1 MRNAGASIDPPPD
14 PFAAVRPE
22 TPVALPADRKAPA
35 DPTPGATPPKK
46 KLPRGVTP
54 LPPGVSPEM
63 LIPPAPPPKPAATPG
78 PSSGQ
83 PGTLPPPSPPAQP
96 WPMTGTA
103 RVRWSMDDPDGQ
115 PSIIMVPEPPPG
127 KSRLRRFLVVAGGL
141 ALLFL
146 FAYVVPATFMWG
158 KVLPGTHV
166 AGVEIG
172 GLTETEALDRVHARF
187 DGNDQQD
194 LSLLLRGRP
203 LDKFK
208 PAEVGLAID
217 AQSTVAEA
225 ETGFPAPADVL
236 QAFTGEQELPL
247 KISTNHVKLA
257 QRVRKIAK
265 TIDRPAREGRI
276 VYEGTRPRVIPPREG
291 VALDRQATEEAIR
304 RAFVNGP
311 ASSAATLTVVTV
323 RPKASQEAFAGFL
336 DDARRAV
343 SGPITLTNGSQRA
356 VLSPAVIAANLVFE
370 PQQNGMVEPK
380 FDARK
385 AVGGVEAG
393 LVGVTQAPRAA
404 RFVIENGA
412 PKLVPARAGR
422 GIDDAE
428 LTSALTRLIDQGG
441 SRTIPVSLA
450 ITRPS
455 LTDAEALKLGV
466 KEKVGEFTT
475 SFSCCA
481 ARVTNIQ
488 RAARL
493 VDGLVVRPGD
503 TFSLNEA
510 IGAPTVA
517 RGFIAAQAIE
527 DDHLVIAMGGGVSQF
542 ATTMYNAAYFA
553 GMDDVEHTTHTFHV
567 VRYPPGRDA
576 AVEYPDQDLRWK
588 NGTEHG
594 VLITTASTGTSVT
607 VNLWSTRTYD
617 KIEAETSERTAVT
630 QPETVTD
637 DDPRCL
643 PMGGG
648 PGFTVTVTRVF
659 SKDGE
664 VVRRDKPATVTYEPQ
679 RKVVCQDGGSLG
691 AEGSGPRRR
700 PDAKPD
706 IAPTPD
712 PTPLHRSK
720 PDNPTGDQAPEPMSD
735 VPNGNKR
742 LDGSGQNN
750 GGQNKGGQNK
760 NGSPNRYTNGNQ
772 NGHGNSRGSQS
783 AMLTAPAARNGT
795 QSGHS
800 GNGRG

>member
-22 TPVALPADRKAPA
+22 TPVTLPADRQAPKGRQ
-35 DPTPGATPPKK
+35 PGATPPKK

-54 LPPGVSPEM
+54 LPPGVSPEIFA
-63 LIPPAPPPKPAATPG
+63 LPPPSSMPSSSG

-83 PGTLPPPSPPAQP
+83 PGTLPPPAPPAQP
-96 WPMTGTA
+96 WPMTGSA

-127 KSRLRRFLVVAGGL
+127 RSRLRRLFVIAGGL

-146 FAYVVPATFMWG
+146 FGYVIPATFMWG

-194 LSLLLRGRP
+194 LALLLRGRP

-217 AQSTVAEA
+217 AQATVAEA
-225 ETGFPAPADVL
+225 QTGFPTPVDVW
-236 QAFTGEQELPL
+236 QAFTGERELSL
-247 KISTNHVKLA
+247 RISTNHVKLA
-257 QRVRKIAK
+257 QRVRKIAQ

-276 VYEGTRPRVIPPREG
+276 VYEGMRPRVIPPREG
-291 VALDRQATEEAIR
+291 VALDRQATEEAIK
-304 RAFVNGP
+304 RAFVRPP
-311 ASSAATLTVVTV
+311 ASATLSVVTV
-323 RPKASQEAFAGFL
+323 RPKASQEAFSGFL

-343 SGPITLTNGSQRA
+343 SGPITLTNGSRRA
-356 VLSPAVIAANLVFE
+356 TLSPAVIAANLVFE
-370 PQQNGMVEPK
+370 PQQNGMVEPE

-404 RFVIENGA
+404 GFVIENGA
-412 PKLVPARAGR
+412 PKLVPARPGK

-428 LTSALTRLIDQGG
+428 LTSALARLIDQGG

-450 ITRPS
+450 VTQPP

-466 KEKVGEFTT
+466 KQKVGEFTT
-475 SFSCCA
+475 YFSCCA

-493 VDGLVVRPGD
+493 VDGRVVRPGE

-510 IGAPTVA
+510 IGAPAVA
-517 RGFIAAQAIE
+517 RGFVAAQAIE

-542 ATTMYNAAYFA
+542 ATTMYNAAYLA

-567 VRYPPGRDA
+567 MRYPPGRDA
-576 AVEYPDQDLRWK
+576 AVQYPDQDLRWK
-588 NGTEHG
+588 NGTEYG

-607 VNLWSTRTYD
+607 VELWSTKVYD
-617 KIEAETSERTAVT
+617 RIEAETSERTAFT
-630 QPETVTD
+630 QPDTVTD
-637 DDPRCL
+637 DDPGCI
-643 PMGGG
+643 PMHGGA
-648 PGFTVTVTRVF
+648 GFTVTVTRVF
-659 SKDGE
+659 TKDGE
-664 VVRRDKPATVTYEPQ
+664 VVRRDKAQTTTYEPQ
-679 RKVVCQDGGSLG
+679 RKVVCADDAVLTPDGGTG
-691 AEGSGPRRR
+691 GQRQPNGDVDVGPTSNPSP
-700 PDAKPD
+700 PDKKPD
-706 IAPTPD
+706 
-712 PTPLHRSK
+712 K
-720 PDNPTGDQAPEPMSD
+720 KPTGTQSLKPVHD
-735 VPNGNKR
+735 VPNSDRRLDSADRSNGKPTGSGNK
-742 LDGSGQNN
+742 SQ
-750 GGQNKGGQNK
+750 
-760 NGSPNRYTNGNQ
+760 NGNR
-772 NGHGNSRGSQS
+772 NGHGNGNSNSNGKGSS
-783 AMLTAPAARNGT
+783 
-795 QSGHS
+795 HK
-800 GNGRG
+800 